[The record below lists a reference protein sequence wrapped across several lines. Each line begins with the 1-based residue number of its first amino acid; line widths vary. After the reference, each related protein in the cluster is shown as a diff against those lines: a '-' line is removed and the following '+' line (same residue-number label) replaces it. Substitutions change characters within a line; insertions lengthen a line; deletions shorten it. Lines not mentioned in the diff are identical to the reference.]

1 MQLEE
6 SPSLKTGI
14 VPANLQ
20 ISGTTP
26 IDKNDK
32 THDDKVE
39 KIAKLTKQFVM
50 WNKNSQ
56 LQKLSQSCPNKKC
69 NKIFGW
75 RRLCCWRVNKWKRK
89 TLKGNKIIMWL

>member
-50 WNKNSQ
+50 
-56 LQKLSQSCPNKKC
+56 
-69 NKIFGW
+69 
-75 RRLCCWRVNKWKRK
+75 
-89 TLKGNKIIMWL
+89 